1 MGSVGVQRRF
11 WKPRLRAFFLTST
24 KLTENAEATLRP
36 YLPRAHGK
44 LPMLSTLY
52 NVGTAEF
59 MINCCFPHLCLAS
72 LPLPSP
78 SSCYNLSRPF
88 AFPEKKAC
96 FGFEGLAAR
105 AGDGVVTKAL
115 CVPS

>member
-1 MGSVGVQRRF
+1 MGSVGVHRRF

-24 KLTENAEATLRP
+24 KLTENAEAMLRP

-44 LPMLSTLY
+44 LSMLSTLY
-52 NVGTAEF
+52 KVGTAEF
-59 MINCCFPHLCLAS
+59 MINCCFPHLWLAS

-96 FGFEGLAAR
+96 FGFEGLVAR
-105 AGDGVVTKAL
+105 AGGRVVTKAL